1 MPDLT
6 AGPTDQE
13 WSHYSL
19 PMNGV
24 YAHVGSAMS
33 RESVAKWARKRYS
46 KQAAAEAM
54 YQALLVARANLQFLP
69 QIDAAIAKAEGR

>member
-1 MPDLT
+1 
-6 AGPTDQE
+6 
-13 WSHYSL
+13 
-19 PMNGV
+19 
-24 YAHVGSAMS
+24 MS